1 MYEPVLE
8 DVRELKWCAMQS
20 RSSLLASA
28 LFLVFATQA
37 LAATAIVKD
46 GGTLQLAS
54 NTFRLDGIDAPA
66 VDQMCIDEH
75 ADSWACGVEARDQLA
90 KLVDGKQVRC
100 GDLGPDPAIKK
111 RRIGLCIVEGETV
124 SLGQLMVQKGLALA
138 DPKGK
143 FKADELAAKNDRR
156 GLWKVCFAAPGDF
169 RLWKKDAALIGGSCR
184 TDRDQQIRGVLFSAD
199 PVMPAGCTI
208 KGKYAVRARV
218 TGNVGIYHL
227 QACRS
232 YPGLNNSERWF
243 CSEEDAQA
251 AGFRKAYNC
260 GSKAK

>member
-1 MYEPVLE
+1 M
-8 DVRELKWCAMQS
+8 RF
-20 RSSLLASA
+20 RTSLLASA
-28 LFLVFATQA
+28 FCLILAVTPHA
-37 LAATAIVKD
+37 LAATAVVRD
-46 GGTLQLAS
+46 GATLQLANS
-54 NTFRLDGIDAPA
+54 TFRLDGIDAPA

-90 KLVDGKQVRC
+90 KLIGGKQVRC
-100 GDLGPDPAIKK
+100 GDLGPDPAAK
-111 RRIGLCIVEGETV
+111 RRRLGLCIVEGETV
-124 SLGQLMVQKGLALA
+124 NLSQLLVQRGFAVA

-143 FKADELAAKNDRR
+143 FKADELAAKAERR
-156 GLWKVCFAAPGDF
+156 GLWKGCFAAPADF
-169 RLWKKDAALIGGSCR
+169 RLWKKDAALLGSSCR
-184 TDRDQQIRGVLFSAD
+184 ADRDQQVRSVLFSAD
-199 PVMPAGCTI
+199 PVMPAGCPI

-232 YPGLNNSERWF
+232 YPGLTNSERWF
-243 CSEEDAQA
+243 CSEEEAQA

>member
-1 MYEPVLE
+1 MRP
-8 DVRELKWCAMQS
+8 RI
-20 RSSLLASA
+20 LLPAFASI
-28 LFLVFATQA
+28 LLLIPSVSVSC
-37 LAATAIVKD
+37 AATATVKD
-46 GGTLQLAS
+46 GATLELAGG

-75 ADSWACGVEARDQLA
+75 ADPWACGVEARDQLV
-90 KLVDGKQVRC
+90 KLVDGKQIRC
-100 GDLGPDPAIKK
+100 GDLGPDPQYKK

-124 SLGQLMVQKGLALA
+124 GLGQLLVQKGLALA

-143 FKADELAAKNDRR
+143 FKADELAAKDGRR
-156 GLWKVCFAAPGDF
+156 GLWKGCLVAPADF
-169 RLWKKDAALIGGSCR
+169 RLWKKDAALVGNACR
-184 TDRDQQIRGVLFSAD
+184 PERDQKIRAVLFPAD
-199 PVMPAGCTI
+199 SDMPTGCAI

-260 GSKAK
+260 GGKAK

>member
-1 MYEPVLE
+1 M
-8 DVRELKWCAMQS
+8 RF
-20 RSSLLASA
+20 RTSLLASA
-28 LFLVFATQA
+28 FLLIFALTAEA
-37 LAATAIVKD
+37 LAATATVKD
-46 GGTLQLAS
+46 GATLQLA
-54 NTFRLDGIDAPA
+54 NIAFRLDGIDAPA

-75 ADSWACGVEARDQLA
+75 ADSWTCGVEARDQLA
-90 KLVDGKQVRC
+90 KLVGGKQVRC
-100 GDLGPDPAIKK
+100 GDLGPDPATKK
-111 RRIGLCIVEGETV
+111 RRIGLCIVEGESV

-138 DPKGK
+138 DAKGK
-143 FKADELAAKNDRR
+143 FKADELAAQNDRR
-156 GLWKVCFAAPGDF
+156 GLWKGCFTAPADF
-169 RLWKKDAALIGGSCR
+169 RLWKKDAALVGGSCR
-184 TDRDQQIRGVLFSAD
+184 ADRDQQIRGVLFSAD

-243 CSEEDAQA
+243 CSEDDAQA

-260 GSKAK
+260 GGKAK

>member
-1 MYEPVLE
+1 
-8 DVRELKWCAMQS
+8 MQS
-20 RSSLLASA
+20 RSCLLASA
-28 LFLVFATQA
+28 LLVVFATHA
-37 LAATAIVKD
+37 LAATATVKD
-46 GGTLQLAS
+46 GGTLQLAG

-100 GDLGPDPAIKK
+100 GDLGPDPVIRK

-124 SLGQLMVQKGLALA
+124 GLGQLMVQKGLALA

-156 GLWKVCFAAPGDF
+156 GLWKGCFTAPGDF
-169 RLWKKDAALIGGSCR
+169 RLWKKDAAPIGSSCR
-184 TDRDQQIRGVLFSAD
+184 ADRDQQIRSVLFSAD
-199 PVMPAGCTI
+199 PVMPPGCTI

-243 CSEEDAQA
+243 CSEDDAQA

-260 GSKAK
+260 GGKNK

>member
-1 MYEPVLE
+1 MTSP
-8 DVRELKWCAMQS
+8 S
-20 RSSLLASA
+20 
-28 LFLVFATQA
+28 
-37 LAATAIVKD
+37 LAATATVKD
-46 GGTLQLAS
+46 GATLQLAN

-90 KLVDGKQVRC
+90 KLVAGKQVRC
-100 GDLGPDPAIKK
+100 GDLGPDPSTKK
-111 RRIGLCIVEGETV
+111 HRIGLCIVEGETV
-124 SLGQLMVQKGLALA
+124 GLGQLMVQKGLALA
-138 DPKGK
+138 DARGK

-156 GLWKVCFAAPGDF
+156 GLWRGCFAAPADF
-169 RLWKKDAALIGGSCR
+169 SLWKKDAALVGGACR
-184 TDRDQQIRGVLFSAD
+184 ADRDQQIRAVLFSAD
-199 PVMPAGCTI
+199 PVMPAGCAI

-232 YPGLNNSERWF
+232 YPGLTNSERWF
-243 CSEEDAQA
+243 CSEDDAQA

-260 GSKAK
+260 GGKAK

>member
-1 MYEPVLE
+1 M
-8 DVRELKWCAMQS
+8 RF
-20 RSSLLASA
+20 RTSLLASA
-28 LFLVFATQA
+28 FPVIFAMTCQA
-37 LAATAIVKD
+37 LAATATIKD
-46 GGTLQLAS
+46 GGTLQLAN

-75 ADSWACGVEARDQLA
+75 ADSWACGVEAREQLT
-90 KLVDGKQVRC
+90 KLVGGKQVRC
-100 GDLGPDPAIKK
+100 GDLGPDPATK
-111 RRIGLCIVEGETV
+111 RRHLGLCIVEGETA
-124 SLGQLMVQKGLALA
+124 SLGQLLVRSGFALA

-143 FKADELAAKNDRR
+143 FKADETDAKDNRR
-156 GLWKVCFAAPGDF
+156 GLWKGCFAAPADF
-169 RLWKKDAALIGGSCR
+169 RLWRKDAALIGGSCR
-184 TDRDQQIRGVLFSAD
+184 ADRDQPIRTVLFPAD
-199 PVMPAGCTI
+199 PVMPAGCSI

-243 CSEEDAQA
+243 CSEDDAQA

-260 GSKAK
+260 GGKAK